1 LRESGFSAHD
11 ALNHAYGQVYRT
23 LQIQASTLSYIDTF
37 WLLTVAAGSMFCLTF
52 FLQKN
57 DPRGGEKVIAH

>member
-1 LRESGFSAHD
+1 
-11 ALNHAYGQVYRT
+11 

-37 WLLTVAAGSMFCLTF
+37 WLLTIAAGSMFCLTF

-57 DPRGGEKVIAH
+57 DPRGGEKVVAH